1 MQVDSSTESPVLRI
15 DIPPHALLRLT
26 ERGGNRQAVCARV
39 WEAQR
44 KYGPLAG
51 CYALDECSPVLIA
64 EFRSQRAVLKTALEL
79 GMAFKPGTRTLHA

>member
-1 MQVDSSTESPVLRI
+1 MPTHSNTENPGLRI

-26 ERGGNRQAVCARV
+26 ARGSNREAVCNRV

-44 KYGPLAG
+44 KYGPLSG